1 MAEKNL
7 QAQCDQTMR
16 PPPELTPYV
25 RTVAL
30 QHSNLSLFAYDTQAG
45 GDLPLLFVHGLGD
58 EADTWRRV
66 LPALAAHQRV
76 IAIDLPGFGRSDK
89 PDAPYSIPW
98 YADMLR
104 DLLDTLQV
112 GRVVL
117 VGHSLGAV
125 TSHWL
130 ALESP
135 ARVGGLMLIAGG
147 LAAVQQKPSLSTLLM
162 LTPGI
167 GEWLYSRLRKSPQAA
182 YASLRP
188 FYANID
194 ALPQRDQDFL
204 FQRVN
209 ERVRSDEQRRAF
221 FRTLRGLVRWL
232 PAQQKALTG
241 RLSSFTTPTSVLWG
255 DLDAVSSVEN
265 GRMLAT
271 LQPSTQLTVLPDT
284 GHNLQQERAETVID
298 AIAALR
304 LRLTPVEEH
313 EI

>member
-7 QAQCDQTMR
+7 QAQFR
-16 PPPELTPYV
+16 PAMQPLPELTPYV

-30 QHSNLSLFAYDTQAG
+30 HHSNVSLFAYDTQAG

-66 LPALAAHQRV
+66 LPALAAHRRV

-89 PDAPYSIPW
+89 PDAPYSVPW
-98 YADMLR
+98 YADILR
-104 DLLDTLQV
+104 DLLDTLQI

-117 VGHSLGAV
+117 IGHSLGAV

-135 ARVGGLMLIAGG
+135 ERVAGLMLLAGG
-147 LAAVQQKPSLSTLLM
+147 LAVAPQKLSLNTLWM

-167 GEWLYSRLRKSPQAA
+167 GEWLYTRLRKNPQAA

-188 FYANID
+188 FYADID
-194 ALPQRDQDFL
+194 ALPQRERDFL

-209 ERVRSDEQRRAF
+209 ERVQSDEQRRAF

-232 PAQQKALTG
+232 PAQQEALAG
-241 RLSSFTTPTSVLWG
+241 RLASFATPTTVLWG

-265 GRMLAT
+265 GRVLAT
-271 LQPSTQLTVLPDT
+271 MQPGAQLTVLHGA
-284 GHNLQQERAETVID
+284 GHNLQQEHAETVID
-298 AIAALR
+298 AISALR
-304 LRLTPVEEH
+304 SRLSPAA
-313 EI
+313 